1 MSSRPMRPDT
11 ELVDVDPTE
20 RPRRLRLLSVQ
31 IAPQFVLDDGDTL
44 TPINPQP
51 QTLPAAEWANV
62 VDVVAHAT
70 KQLAEQLGADL

>member
-1 MSSRPMRPDT
+1 MRPDT
-11 ELVDVDPTE
+11 EPLK
-20 RPRRLRLLSVQ
+20 RLRLLSVQ

-51 QTLPAAEWANV
+51 QSLSASDWPNV
-62 VDVVAHAT
+62 VDVVTHAT